1 MPKKIS
7 ELSKVI
13 KFFTTAGEPEAR
25 TALDAAAT
33 IVGERFAPA
42 KIVRKGGRKR
52 KEEDVPL
59 PLSLTGEVK

>member
-7 ELSKVI
+7 DLSKVI
-13 KFFTTAGEPEAR
+13 KFFTTADEAAAR

-42 KIVRKGGRKR
+42 KVVRKIGRKR
-52 KEEDVPL
+52 KEQDVPL
-59 PLSLTGEVK
+59 PLSEQSL